1 MNNTTSNIQTVT
13 VKTFSRIIEESTF
26 DFIAQSPSIVYNEP
40 FCSAG
45 VTEVIKQ
52 AIDLEN
58 TVRDKGFKLKVPQDV
73 TPLSVAICISVR
85 EDVALI
91 GAGDKSQSGQKK
103 VLTAEQILKL
113 PIAFYQSNGDNK
125 GVWEIINNPLTAFGL
140 LVEKYKAN
148 ATEKE
153 KKEIFTLTKSRLQRA
168 RKIVPKCVNPYFV
181 AVNNGI
187 WDASSRKLLPFDPK
201 IVFTSKIHTNLNL
214 AATNPVIQTPGK
226 GTWDVDSWLNS
237 LGSPSFVFSIKEV
250 IQAACLPLAP
260 RNKMAIFYS
269 ENRCS
274 GKGTI
279 CQTIRNILG
288 EESTI
293 SIPINEFSSRFA
305 LANLP
310 DALAIVTDEN
320 DVNSF
325 SKGMGV
331 LKSVITSD
339 VCSIERKGYDSYSYR
354 YTGLVL
360 QCVNDKIRTDDKSF
374 SFMRRLHVIPFEH
387 SFVKDGNENKLIK
400 ENFIYRTDV
409 LEYILK
415 MVLVDMA
422 YRDSFTETAETK
434 ATLQSFIS
442 ATNNVVAFLDEV
454 LAEAQWDLFP
464 ATDLLYESYKQYA
477 KKVSPSGNLI
487 GRNDFIASI
496 KEYVDTKTRENPNFE
511 WEWTDSTRTDNY
523 IDFSVHEPL
532 VENYPVEPFNRV
544 MYQATH
550 GYACVDTDKVKDK
563 YSGLKRRKA
572 ASPSQGT
579 NN

>member
-1 MNNTTSNIQTVT
+1 MKQKNISNPQASVLPTLSQQYVRDTEAFIQ
-13 VKTFSRIIEESTF
+13 SNSSYLMDE
-26 DFIAQSPSIVYNEP
+26 A
-40 FCSAG
+40 FCASSLVDNINVNLSLQNA
-45 VTEVIKQ
+45 VRDNKQ
-52 AIDLEN
+52 ALLKDIPIVSVVMLMA
-58 TVRDKGFKLKVPQDV
+58 VRG
-73 TPLSVAICISVR
+73 
-85 EDVALI
+85 DVALI
-91 GAGDKSQSGQKK
+91 AGGDKSLSNRKK
-103 VLTAEQILKL
+103 ALTTEQRSNL
-113 PIAFYQSNGDNK
+113 PIGIYQEDGDNE
-125 GVWEIINNPLTAFGL
+125 GVWEITNQPLGVFGDL
-140 LVEKYKAN
+140 LVRYKPNASIREKREAFALIK
-148 ATEKE
+148 TMLPVKE
-153 KKEIFTLTKSRLQRA
+153 KCVIPYY
-168 RKIVPKCVNPYFV
+168 VP
-181 AVNNGI
+181 VNNGI
-187 WDASSRKLLPFDPK
+187 VDVLNKKLLPFSPDL
-201 IVFTSKIHTNLNL
+201 VFTAKIHTNLNL
-214 AATNPVIQTPGK
+214 AATNPVIQIPGK

-269 ENRCS
+269 ENGCS
-274 GKGTI
+274 WKGTI

-310 DALAIVTDEN
+310 NALAIVTDEN

-354 YTGLVL
+354 FNGLVL
-360 QCVNDKIRTDDKSF
+360 QCVNDKIRSDDKSF
-374 SFMRRLHVIPFEH
+374 SFLRRLHVIPFEH
-387 SFVKDGNENKLIK
+387 SFAKDGNENKLIK
-400 ENFIYRTDV
+400 EYFIHRTDV

-434 ATLQSFIS
+434 AALQGFIS

-454 LAEAQWDLFP
+454 LAEAQWDLLP

-523 IDFSVHEPL
+523 IDFSVREPL

-544 MYQATH
+544 MYESSH
-550 GYACVDTDKVKDK
+550 GYALVDRSKVKDK
-563 YSGLKRRKA
+563 YSGLKRCKA

>member
-1 MNNTTSNIQTVT
+1 MKQNSNVNFIKTSVLPTVSQQYAQDTDSFINNNSSHLMDEAFCAASV
-13 VKTFSRIIEESTF
+13 VDIIN
-26 DFIAQSPSIVYNEP
+26 VN
-40 FCSAG
+40 
-45 VTEVIKQ
+45 
-52 AIDLEN
+52 
-58 TVRDKGFKLKVPQDV
+58 
-73 TPLSVAICISVR
+73 LSLQNAVR
-85 EDVALI
+85 ENKQPLLRDIPVVSAVMLIAARGDVALI
-91 GAGDKSQSGQKK
+91 AGGDKSLSNRKK
-103 VLTAEQILKL
+103 ALTAEQRSNL
-113 PIAFYQSNGDNK
+113 PIGIYQEDGDNE
-125 GVWEIINNPLTAFGL
+125 GVWEITNQPLGVFGNL
-140 LVEKYKAN
+140 LTRYKPN
-148 ATEKE
+148 ATIREKRE
-153 KKEIFTLTKSRLQRA
+153 AFALIKTMLPVQE
-168 RKIVPKCVNPYFV
+168 KCVVPYYV
-181 AVNNGI
+181 PVNNGI
-187 WDASSRKLLPFDPK
+187 MDVLNKKLLPFSPDL
-201 IVFTSKIHTNLNL
+201 VFTAKIHTNLNF
-214 AATNPVIQTPGK
+214 AATNPVIQIPGK
-226 GTWDVDSWLNS
+226 GTWDVDSWLNA

-260 RNKMAIFYS
+260 RNKMAVFYS
-269 ENRCS
+269 ENGCS

-310 DALAIVTDEN
+310 NALAIVTDEN

-387 SFVKDGNENKLIK
+387 SFVKNGNENKLIK
-400 ENFIYRTDV
+400 ENYIYRTDV

-434 ATLQSFIS
+434 AALQGFIS

-454 LAEAQWDLFP
+454 LPEVQWNLLP
-464 ATDLLYESYKQYA
+464 ATDLLYEAYKQYA

-496 KEYVDTKTRENPNFE
+496 KEYVDTKTRENPDFE

-544 MYQATH
+544 MYQITH
-550 GYACVDTDKVKDK
+550 GYAYVDMDKVKDK

-572 ASPSQGT
+572 VSISQGT
-579 NN
+579 DTTN